1 MIMERAAVVLAARRI
16 GGSGIGRLER
26 LNDQFRTAW
35 QNRQFLDLT
44 LTNSRFHRELY
55 AATGNDFMTSYLNSL
70 QTQSQR
76 LAYICFTRPA
86 MVNLETHAEA
96 SIRDHHEL
104 IARLKQ
110 TDEPVLWN

>member
-1 MIMERAAVVLAARRI
+1 MHYFMRTRLFSNAASACDAPCER
-16 GGSGIGRLER
+16 
-26 LNDQFRTAW
+26 
-35 QNRQFLDLT
+35 
-44 LTNSRFHRELY
+44 Y

-76 LAYICFTRPA
+76 LAYICFARPT

-104 IARLKQ
+104 IACLKQ